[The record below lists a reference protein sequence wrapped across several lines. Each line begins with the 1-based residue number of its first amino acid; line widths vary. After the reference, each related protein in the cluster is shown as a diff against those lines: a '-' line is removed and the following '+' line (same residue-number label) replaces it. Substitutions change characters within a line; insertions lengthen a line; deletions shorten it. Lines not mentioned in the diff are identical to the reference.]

1 MQVEHI
7 LPSVAV
13 NPPGPT
19 RDEIAASDILLA
31 LRHLPRNKNPW
42 VSLQPKKT
50 IVKGAHRGTFRRVK
64 TVGVDTQAGTR
75 RSGPL
80 CERRDGPARDSP
92 LKPPEVIRHAHR
104 SSARRAVAPVVLGVE
119 VHRVQLQRS
128 QELAAPPLVLALPA
142 CRRCPSAS
150 TPRPCPSSR
159 SPARP
164 AARIPVP
171 ALALLARAPP
181 THRECARGAR
191 SRLRGQR
198 RACLAAR
205 APTACGGKA

>member
-92 LKPPEVIRHAHR
+92 LKPSPPESPILVDNSEGVVSVPAHLPVSR
-104 SSARRAVAPVVLGVE
+104 SAKLTCLCELLDTQGCARRK
-119 VHRVQLQRS
+119 S
-128 QELAAPPLVLALPA
+128 
-142 CRRCPSAS
+142 
-150 TPRPCPSSR
+150 
-159 SPARP
+159 
-164 AARIPVP
+164 
-171 ALALLARAPP
+171 
-181 THRECARGAR
+181 
-191 SRLRGQR
+191 
-198 RACLAAR
+198 
-205 APTACGGKA
+205 